1 MKMKSLVLLA
11 MAIGCGLVA
20 MLGVRQVLS
29 GDKGPA
35 VETAKVLVAVTT
47 IMPGQPLDDT
57 NVSFKD
63 WPKDKIPQGAVTAQE
78 QYVERSL
85 KVTAVPNEV
94 IMAAKLN
101 EKGVFGGSAEIPAGM
116 RVATVPVTA
125 TQTHSGLI
133 LPGDRVDVVV
143 TYTMHKI
150 TGGQMNSQVGE
161 IRKAKTILQYIE
173 VFATDNIR
181 ISAVPNGENTKES
194 NAKNISLLV
203 TPDQYN
209 LLALAAEKGK
219 ITLALRHRGDKE
231 EVHPKAIDEAVFE
244 TEGLTMGA
252 EDKKEDDGDG
262 KDKAKDKKDVRQA
275 LEKEQTK
282 VAAVTKEDKE
292 KEEAAKPS
300 WKLRVYEGDKLREEQ
315 VELPAEPEPTGKE
328 PSKTGK
334 QLQQFLKNFF
344 GGAK

>member
-1 MKMKSLVLLA
+1 MKSLVLLA

-35 VETAKVLVAVTT
+35 VETVKVLVAVTN

-57 NVSFKD
+57 NVAFKD
-63 WPKDKIPQGAVTAQE
+63 WPKDKIPQGAVTTQE
-78 QYVERSL
+78 QYVDRSL
-85 KVTAVPNEV
+85 RSAAVPNEIILV
-94 IMAAKLN
+94 AKLN
-101 EKGVFGGSAEIPAGM
+101 EKGVFGGSSEIPTGM

-150 TGGQMNSQVGE
+150 TGGQMNTQVGE
-161 IRKAKTILQYIE
+161 IRKARTILQYIE
-173 VFATDNIR
+173 VFSTDNIR
-181 ISAVPNGENTKES
+181 ISSNSNGENTKEVS
-194 NAKNISLLV
+194 AKNISLLV

-231 EVHPKAIDEAVFE
+231 EVHPKSYDEQIFE
-244 TEGLTMGA
+244 TDGVARGN
-252 EDKKEDDGDG
+252 EDKKDDDGDG
-262 KDKAKDKKDVRQA
+262 KGKNKDVREA
-275 LEKEQTK
+275 LDKEQTK
-282 VAAVTKEDKE
+282 VASAKEP
-292 KEEAAKPS
+292 KEEPVKPS
-300 WKLRVYEGDKLREEQ
+300 WKLKVYEGDKLREEQ

-344 GGAK
+344 HGA

>member
-35 VETAKVLVAVTT
+35 VETAKVLVAVTS

-57 NVSFKD
+57 NVAFKD
-63 WPKDKIPQGAVTAQE
+63 WPKDKLPQGAVTTHE

-85 KVTAVPNEV
+85 KVAVVPNEV

-116 RVATVPVTA
+116 RVATVPVTS

-143 TYTMHKI
+143 TYTMHPI
-150 TGGQMNSQVGE
+150 TNGQMNTQTGE

-181 ISAVPNGENTKES
+181 IGSGPNGETSKEKEVS
-194 NAKNISLLV
+194 AKNISLLV

-231 EVHPKAIDEAVFE
+231 EVHTKTYDERAFE
-244 TEGLTMGA
+244 TEGIAKGKNEKKDDDSDS
-252 EDKKEDDGDG
+252 EDEKTKQ
-262 KDKAKDKKDVRQA
+262 DVRQA
-275 LEKEQTK
+275 LEKEQK
-282 VAAVTKEDKE
+282 VASAAKE
-292 KEEAAKPS
+292 KEPKEEPAKTS
-300 WKLRVYEGDKLREEQ
+300 WK
-315 VELPAEPEPTGKE
+315 
-328 PSKTGK
+328 
-334 QLQQFLKNFF
+334 
-344 GGAK
+344 

>member
-35 VETAKVLVAVTT
+35 VETAKVLVAVTS

-57 NVSFKD
+57 NVAFKD
-63 WPKDKIPQGAVTAQE
+63 WPKDKMPQGAVTTPE

-85 KVTAVPNEV
+85 RVAAVPNEV

-101 EKGVFGGSAEIPAGM
+101 EKGVFGGSSEIPAGM
-116 RVATVPVTA
+116 RVATVPVTS

-143 TYTMHKI
+143 TYTMHKV
-150 TGGQMNSQVGE
+150 TGGQMNSQTGE
-161 IRKAKTILQYIE
+161 IRKARTILQYIE

-181 ISAVPNGENTKES
+181 ISAVPNGENTKEVS
-194 NAKNISLLV
+194 AKNISLLV

-209 LLALAAEKGK
+209 LLALATEKGK

-231 EVHPKAIDEAVFE
+231 EVHPKSYDEQIFE
-244 TEGLTMGA
+244 TDGLSKGNS
-252 EDKKEDDGDG
+252 DKTDQDSNDG
-262 KDKAKDKKDVRQA
+262 KKDVRQA

-282 VAAVTKEDKE
+282 VAAAVKEEPKED
-292 KEEAAKPS
+292 AKPS

-315 VELPAEPEPTGKE
+315 VELPAVPE
-328 PSKTGK
+328 PSKAGK

-344 GGAK
+344 RGA

>member
-35 VETAKVLVAVTT
+35 VETAKVLVAATN

-57 NVSFKD
+57 NVAFKE
-63 WPKDKIPQGAVTAQE
+63 WPKDRIPQGAVTTQE

-85 KVTAVPNEV
+85 RVSAVPNEV

-101 EKGVFGGSAEIPAGM
+101 EKGVFGGSSEIPAGM

-150 TGGQMNSQVGE
+150 TGGQMNTQMGE
-161 IRKAKTILQYIE
+161 IRKAKTLLQYIE

-181 ISAVPNGENTKES
+181 ISSGGNGENTKEVS
-194 NAKNISLLV
+194 AKNISLLV

-209 LLALAAEKGK
+209 LLALATEKGK

-231 EVHPKAIDEAVFE
+231 EVHPKAYDEQMIE
-244 TEGLTMGA
+244 QDSISRGN
-252 EDKKEDDGDG
+252 EDKKDDDSQAENDG
-262 KDKAKDKKDVRQA
+262 KGKNAREA
-275 LEKEQTK
+275 L
-282 VAAVTKEDKE
+282 DKE
-292 KEEAAKPS
+292 ETKLAAATKDGKPAEEPAKPT
-300 WKLRVYEGDKLREEQ
+300 WKMKVYEGDKLREEQ
-315 VELPAEPEPTGKE
+315 IELPAEPEPTGKE
-328 PSKTGK
+328 PSKAGK

-344 GGAK
+344 RGA